1 MSKST
6 SRRSPSSG
14 SNRTKTRTSDEFE
27 PRSSSMSSY
36 GNFVNS
42 LKQQRENIAKS
53 ILGDDFQCSICLEL
67 FVLPTSLHC
76 GHTFCKRCIAQY
88 TRTKSN
94 CPTCRRD
101 IRGKLPDKNIHLN
114 RAVECIVDQL
124 DQEGRRI
131 YRERN
136 DKAKSEEAMETQNY
150 DADSVSQVPLAA
162 VDIIARETGF
172 TVYRG
177 TDQNKTILKKGRTCV
192 IIHLPHSTVQVQGR
206 PDPPCLRNCNFA
218 TLKLLLR
225 RFQQED
231 SSGNVP
237 AYLRNSVASNDARR
251 IIDARRILGPY
262 LER

>member
-1 MSKST
+1 MPSRESSGRARRRSRSRTERSRSRKRWRRDGVSRHGDGYRSREERSHSRDAGASSSRHRTRERATRGSCSRSRSPRVTRSLGGQKAVCKST

-14 SNRTKTRTSDEFE
+14 SMRTKDKSCDEFE

-88 TRTKSN
+88 TRTKSK

-136 DKAKSEEAMETQNY
+136 DKAKSKIKFIKNE
-150 DADSVSQVPLAA
+150 
-162 VDIIARETGF
+162 F
-172 TVYRG
+172 
-177 TDQNKTILKKGRTCV
+177 K
-192 IIHLPHSTVQVQGR
+192 
-206 PDPPCLRNCNFA
+206 
-218 TLKLLLR
+218 
-225 RFQQED
+225 
-231 SSGNVP
+231 
-237 AYLRNSVASNDARR
+237 
-251 IIDARRILGPY
+251 
-262 LER
+262 